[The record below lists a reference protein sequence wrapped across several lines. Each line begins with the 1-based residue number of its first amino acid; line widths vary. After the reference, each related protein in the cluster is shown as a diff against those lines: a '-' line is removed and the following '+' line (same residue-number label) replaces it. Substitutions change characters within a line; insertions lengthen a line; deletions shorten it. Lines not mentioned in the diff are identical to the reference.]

1 MWRLLQLLCPPL
13 VENSLSHLM
22 LSAANLFLS
31 ILSGSI
37 MIWASSC
44 TIMAFSPIRSGEWYS
59 QWWRR
64 LARIS
69 FGKLNIIFYHCLFFY
84 FSFMTLIVSKKKLQM
99 SRWERCRRGHKYKLY
114 NYFKD
119 IRGLDDVEFVK
130 TKWHLDW
137 MGSNNT
143 IGRCWVTLRVLR
155 SFR

>member
-1 MWRLLQLLCPPL
+1 MSDVVRGSHVMWRLLQLLCPPL

-69 FGKLNIIFYHCLFFY
+69 FGKLNIIFYYYSFFY
-84 FSFMTLIVSKKKLQM
+84 FSFMTLIVSKKKLQD
-99 SRWERCRRGHKYKLY
+99 SFDINLQDETT
-114 NYFKD
+114 FKCID
-119 IRGLDDVEFVK
+119 EQMRKV
-130 TKWHLDW
+130 
-137 MGSNNT
+137 
-143 IGRCWVTLRVLR
+143 
-155 SFR
+155 